1 MQLLAYLTANDDTI
15 RPPALP
21 IGAMHAGG
29 NEATPLKLNKVARK
43 EVEQTVAC
51 EEDDAVGIEDGDGD
65 DSHEYETNEDG
76 TGPMDAGGKNNSRSH
91 DKHPEA
97 DAGTRKLAREDDD
110 NGAIDDG
117 QGDDYQEYDSSEGGR
132 GHMDASGKKNSRV
145 RAKHR
150 EADAG
155 TRKRAREDD
164 DHGAIDDGQSDDYQ
178 EYDSSEGGRGH
189 MDAGGKKNSRVRDK
203 HREAE
208 AVSAT
213 NKTRPT
219 SKVQMR
225 LHKVQRMNKR
235 AKKELIA
242 SVVAQVLAAQKAKK
256 KSRQGR
262 NNNGKRA
269 ADDAWNEGSNWDEA
283 STWEKPPPPAP
294 KKVRIT
300 TESIPNNRLRN
311 WTVAMRRN
319 FKPNTIT
326 EVMRPW
332 ELSRERFDEVTP
344 CLLHLPSNILCITP
358 RAASTQRRTKHLR
371 STASA
376 LLPIS
381 LRNTPR
387 LKPRL
392 EKLKLWCR
400 LFSDA
405 RKSKLRTLR

>member
-1 MQLLAYLTANDDTI
+1 MRFPNNLLLIIHMHSQLPPTVLAVPTKAGTPGDRPVAAAETRRLQLLAYLTANDDTI
-15 RPPALP
+15 RPPALT

-65 DSHEYETNEDG
+65 DSHEYETNEGG

-132 GHMDASGKKNSRV
+132 GHMDA
-145 RAKHR
+145 
-150 EADAG
+150 
-155 TRKRAREDD
+155 
-164 DHGAIDDGQSDDYQ
+164 
-178 EYDSSEGGRGH
+178 
-189 MDAGGKKNSRVRDK
+189 GGKKNSRVRDK

-225 LHKVQRMNKR
+225 LNKVQRMNKR

-262 NNNGKRA
+262 NNNGKRP
-269 ADDAWNEGSNWDEA
+269 ADDDWNEGSNWDEA

>member
-1 MQLLAYLTANDDTI
+1 MN
-15 RPPALP
+15 
-21 IGAMHAGG
+21 
-29 NEATPLKLNKVARK
+29 
-43 EVEQTVAC
+43 
-51 EEDDAVGIEDGDGD
+51 
-65 DSHEYETNEDG
+65 
-76 TGPMDAGGKNNSRSH
+76 
-91 DKHPEA
+91 
-97 DAGTRKLAREDDD
+97 
-110 NGAIDDG
+110 
-117 QGDDYQEYDSSEGGR
+117 
-132 GHMDASGKKNSRV
+132 
-145 RAKHR
+145 
-150 EADAG
+150 
-155 TRKRAREDD
+155 
-164 DHGAIDDGQSDDYQ
+164 
-178 EYDSSEGGRGH
+178 
-189 MDAGGKKNSRVRDK
+189 AGGKKNSRVRDK

-225 LHKVQRMNKR
+225 LNKVQRMNKR
-235 AKKELIA
+235 TKKELIA
-242 SVVAQVLAAQKAKK
+242 SVIAQVLAAQKAKK
-256 KSRQGR
+256 KARQGR
-262 NNNGKRA
+262 NNNGKRP
-269 ADDAWNEGSNWDEA
+269 ADDAWNEVSNWDEA

-387 LKPRL
+387 LKPRV
-392 EKLKLWCR
+392 EKLKTR
-400 LFSDA
+400 GHIFSDA